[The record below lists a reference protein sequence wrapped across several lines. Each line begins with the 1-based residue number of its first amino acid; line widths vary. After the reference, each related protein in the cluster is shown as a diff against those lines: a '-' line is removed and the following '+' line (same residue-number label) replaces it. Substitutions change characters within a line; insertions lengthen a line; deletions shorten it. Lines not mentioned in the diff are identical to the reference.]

1 MTVNQRTKTMT
12 TFHPQQFDRGQ
23 YAYQKAGTSALQINV
38 TNCTAKLRAQVH
50 EARKIQCNNVSSMAQ
65 KHDCKYC
72 FYAKQA
78 LPLSRAKVLQLA
90 NGSPVIARI
99 PARRSRNVRDT
110 TGKTSGEMSRVI
122 VAPCPRN
129 RRAAAGV
136 LSPDGRR
143 DDSQDNLRYADVG
156 RAASALETCETTHN
170 LFAQRRRNSR
180 ATVHAT
186 SRKQLAGFS
195 PPAFNR
201 HS

>member
-1 MTVNQRTKTMT
+1 MTAFHSPQPSRVRRVCKRTN
-12 TFHPQQFDRGQ
+12 
-23 YAYQKAGTSALQINV
+23 AGTFDFTLQI
-38 TNCTAKLRAQVH
+38 A
-50 EARKIQCNNVSSMAQ
+50 SSI
-65 KHDCKYC
+65 
-72 FYAKQA
+72 YAVAFTKRVKRDAAIIGSRCSRTVVGYRLDRVQA

-90 NGSPVIARI
+90 NGSPELVRS

-122 VAPCPRN
+122 VAQCPRN

>member
-1 MTVNQRTKTMT
+1 MTFRSPQPSCARRVCKQASADTFNFTSQIASSIFAVAFTKRVKLDATIFGSRCSRTVVGYRL
-12 TFHPQQFDRGQ
+12 DR
-23 YAYQKAGTSALQINV
+23 V
-38 TNCTAKLRAQVH
+38 
-50 EARKIQCNNVSSMAQ
+50 
-65 KHDCKYC
+65 
-72 FYAKQA
+72 QA

-90 NGSPVIARI
+90 NGSPKTARS
-99 PARRSRNVRDT
+99 PARWSRNVRDA

-122 VAPCPRN
+122 VAQCPRN